1 MVGEQDPWLRLRG
14 LTPARI
20 GLGHS
25 GGSLPT
31 AAHLAFQLA
40 HARARDAVHDRMD
53 AAAVADRLRAVG
65 ADVIILQSAASDRAT
80 YLQRPDLGRSLNAP
94 SRDRLASAM
103 EGRGVC
109 DICLVVADGLSARA
123 AERHGPPLLGALL
136 PRLAEEGWRIG
147 PTAVVEHGRV
157 AIGDEIGEACRASLA
172 AVLIGERPGLSSP
185 DSLGIY
191 VTWSP
196 RVGRRD
202 SDRNCISNV
211 RPDGLPP
218 DLAADRLLFILTE
231 ARRRRLTGVGLK
243 DDSRL
248 LRE

>member
-1 MVGEQDPWLRLRG
+1 
-14 LTPARI
+14 
-20 GLGHS
+20 
-25 GGSLPT
+25 
-31 AAHLAFQLA
+31 
-40 HARARDAVHDRMD
+40 MD
-53 AAAVADRLRAVG
+53 AAAVAASLRALG
-65 ADVIILQSAASDRAT
+65 ADVIVLQSAASDRVT
-80 YLQRPDLGRSLNAP
+80 YLQRPDLGRSLDAG
-94 SRDRLASAM
+94 SRDRLVSAT
-103 EGRGVC
+103 EGSPPC
-109 DICLVVADGLSARA
+109 DVCLVVADGLSARA
-123 AERHGPPLLGALL
+123 AERHAPPLVGAIL
-136 PRLAEEGWRIG
+136 PRLAAEGWRIG

-157 AIGDEIGEACRASLA
+157 AIGDEIGAACRASLV

-196 RVGRRD
+196 GPGRRD